1 MNKKVRTWVTLVAV
15 TIPFMIWLLSNL
27 TFHDEL
33 GNSFTLFKQGYLTY
47 ENFIQDF
54 IYLFPCTNL
63 AEFLFSGGATFGT
76 NLRSNFEVFHS
87 LFLGLDLALW
97 VNFGFFL
104 IDFILWL
111 PRALSKVFNKYEN

>member
-1 MNKKVRTWVTLVAV
+1 MNKKVRTWVTLIAV

-27 TFHDEL
+27 TLHDGL
-33 GNSFTLFKQGYLTY
+33 GNSFTLFNSSYLSY
-47 ENFIQDF
+47 KDFIDDF

-63 AEFLFSGGATFGT
+63 AEFLFSHGATYSSS
-76 NLRSNFEVFHS
+76 LREHFQAFHS
-87 LFLGLDLALW
+87 LFLGLDFALW

-104 IDFILWL
+104 IDFILWV